1 MIDTNFIFECKTN
14 HIHGKICRIKNTTYV
29 ILKDVKERPSN
40 GNECFTERFELLEHV
55 LRGV

>member
-1 MIDTNFIFECKTN
+1 MIDTNFIFECKAN
-14 HIHGKICRIKNTTYV
+14 HGKICRIKKTTYV

-40 GNECFTERFELLEHV
+40 GDQCFTERFELLEHV